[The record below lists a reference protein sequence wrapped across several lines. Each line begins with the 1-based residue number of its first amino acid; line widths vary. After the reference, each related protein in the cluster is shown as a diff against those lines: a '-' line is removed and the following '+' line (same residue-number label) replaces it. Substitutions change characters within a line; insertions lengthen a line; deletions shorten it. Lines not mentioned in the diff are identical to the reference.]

1 MSRLFGMRGIFVA
14 LHMTLVCAVRH
25 RRKVKEVKEQVGFG
39 NVLPPAN
46 PNLTAVAVILN
57 PGGLVPARLYEEH
70 MQRWQAQAERAG
82 LSMWV
87 GVLSYWFDLPLPI
100 RLQANINNALA
111 SMKGTHGMPEAAPVF
126 LTGHSMGGGV
136 LGDVALSM
144 HQQGK
149 VQGIIL
155 QASYIGVKFFPPMS
169 ESFGFPVPTLTV
181 GADLNFGAARIT
193 RMAVARYRQRALSV
207 NDYPFVVIEGMNHM
221 QFASGFEKEDLK
233 PEVDTATAQQEVAR
247 LSVEFIANQMGQGE
261 NSYLLSETRRTD
273 EIFAPINTAF
283 ELECDAH
290 FNCPNQA
297 TAPNPNCPRGVCPS
311 SSPWIGFAQEH
322 ILGKQVTDVVQVQN
336 NYADLNPWNFSDRD
350 GRKPFITEDVQT
362 VQAYVSSSSTLAE
375 FEDDT
380 GIPVASTELLS
391 KFISREEGM
400 LKARGIRTG
409 RDTDYCVELNQIAF
423 DRALSLASPLARQR
437 FEAHGQ
443 PMVFKPTKY
452 VFRNI
457 GPLWVSS
464 KMSYREEDG
473 AMAVTSYGLFKEPGN
488 SSSDGNHYCKLLTP
502 ARALEWIYV
511 DGLQKGLFG
520 ISGAGAMKGVGWCF
534 LAALWAAS
542 NI

>member
-1 MSRLFGMRGIFVA
+1 MASSKCGVLVLAVFLASCDALRKAMKSSGEPNTQFGTVF
-14 LHMTLVCAVRH
+14 
-25 RRKVKEVKEQVGFG
+25 
-39 NVLPPAN
+39 PPAN
-46 PNLTAVAVILN
+46 TNLTAVAVVMN
-57 PGGLVPARLYEEH
+57 PGGFVPAALYEEH
-70 MQRWQAQAERAG
+70 MQRWQAQAEQAG

-87 GVLSYWFDLPLPI
+87 GIMSYWFNLPLPI
-100 RLQANINNALA
+100 RLEANINEALA
-111 SMKGTHGMPEAAPVF
+111 SMKGTHGMPETAPVF

-136 LGDVALSM
+136 IGDVTLSM
-144 HQQGK
+144 HQQGN
-149 VQGIIL
+149 VQGLIL
-155 QASYIGVKFFPPMS
+155 QASYIGAKFFPPMS
-169 ESFGFPVPTLTV
+169 ESFGFPVPTLSI
-181 GADLNFGAARIT
+181 GADLNFGSARVT
-193 RMAVARYRQRALSV
+193 RMAVARYRQRALSA

-233 PEVDTATAQQEVAR
+233 PEIDTATAQQEVAR
-247 LSVEFIANQMGQGE
+247 LSVEFIANQMGQGG

-322 ILGKQVTDVVQVQN
+322 ILGKQVADVVQVQN

-362 VQAYVSSSSTLAE
+362 VQSYVSSSSTLAE

-380 GIPVASTELLS
+380 GVPVASTELLS

-400 LKARGIRTG
+400 LKALGIRTG

-423 DRALSLASPLARQR
+423 DRALALASPLARRR

-443 PMVFKPTKY
+443 PMVFKPTSY
-452 VFRNI
+452 VFQNI

-464 KMSYREEDG
+464 QLSYAEEDG
-473 AMAVTSYGLFKEPGN
+473 AMAITSYGLFTEPGD
-488 SSSDGNHYCKLLTP
+488 SEISGNHYCKLLTP

-511 DGLQKGLFG
+511 DGLEKELFK
-520 ISGAGAMKGVGWCF
+520 IWET
-534 LAALWAAS
+534 
-542 NI
+542 